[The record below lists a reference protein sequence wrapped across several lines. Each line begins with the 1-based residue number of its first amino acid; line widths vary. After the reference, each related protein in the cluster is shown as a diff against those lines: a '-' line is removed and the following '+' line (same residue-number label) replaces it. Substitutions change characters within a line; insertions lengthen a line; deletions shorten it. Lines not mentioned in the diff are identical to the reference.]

1 VDIVTRLDSVK
12 VKVTLGEEHV
22 AAALKAFGLTA
33 AKGQERL
40 IYFCED
46 VTPQTSA
53 GTPLLDA
60 NVILRARTW
69 SGDTGDTTV
78 KLRPARQMQRSARW
92 VPVQEVEY
100 GDVKEELTVQ
110 ADWAG
115 VNRVLAMSY
124 SVDGRAVSV
133 EAVRA
138 GEPPVGDLFTATQR
152 EFLADCART
161 PIQLDALTVL
171 GPVRAVRWSSVPT
184 EPAGADLSLRAERWT
199 PDGLDLL
206 ELSIETK
213 PTDARAGRKKLTKF
227 VGEMGF
233 TAQRKQQPNTT
244 LVLKNLVEQFL
255 AQPR

>member
-1 VDIVTRLDSVK
+1 MTRLDSVE

-60 NVILRARTW
+60 HVILRARTW
-69 SGDTGDTTV
+69 SGDKGDTTV
-78 KLRPARQMQRSARW
+78 KLRPARQTQLSARW

-100 GDVKEELTVQ
+100 GDVKEELKVQ
-110 ADWAG
+110 ADWSG
-115 VNRVLAMSY
+115 DSRVLAMSY
-124 SVDGRAVSV
+124 SVDERAASI

-138 GEPPVGDLFTATQR
+138 GERPVGDLFTATQR
-152 EFLADCART
+152 EFLADCAGT
-161 PIQLDALTVL
+161 SIQLDALSVL

-199 PDGLDLL
+199 LDGLDFL
-206 ELSIETK
+206 ELSVETK
-213 PTDARAGRKKLTKF
+213 PVDARAGQRKLTDF
-227 VGEMGF
+227 VSGMGF
-233 TAQRKQQPNTT
+233 TPESKQQPKTT
-244 LVLKNLVEQFL
+244 LVLNELVEQFL
-255 AQPR
+255 ARPR